1 MYSKQCQPLQIF
13 NHYTKTLSFK
23 TSNTYVGKNALKGQQ
38 GIENSAFGAEAL
50 GGGSG
55 NNSGSRNTAIGR
67 GACYNNTTGER
78 NTALGFDALNNN
90 QTGILNTAIGSYAL
104 VQLVNGQD
112 NTACGRESLAN
123 LGLYTESENNNSAYN
138 NTGVGAQ
145 SGVNLGYSSAN
156 NYNNTFLGANSDVM
170 SKSTSYNN
178 STAVG
183 AGSKISKSNELV
195 LGTSS
200 TDTYI
205 PGTLSINSSNINGK
219 IQSTQLYIYDEN
231 GKKYAINLTPVNE

>member
-1 MYSKQCQPLQIF
+1 MDTYSCQPLQIF
-13 NHYTKTLSFK
+13 NNYNKTLSFK
-23 TSNTYVGKNALKGQQ
+23 TSNTFVGRNSLKGKQ

-55 NNSGSRNTAIGR
+55 INSGSRNTAIGR

-90 QTGILNTAIGSYAL
+90 QKGILNTALGSYAL

-123 LGLYTESENNNSAYN
+123 LGLYVDQNNTNSAYN
-138 NTGVGAQ
+138 NSGIGAQ
-145 SGVNLGYSSAN
+145 SGVNLGYGSAN
-156 NYNNTFLGANSDVM
+156 NYNNTFLGANTDIEDEN
-170 SKSTSYNN
+170 TSYNN

-183 AGSKISKSNELV
+183 AGSIITKSNQLV
-195 LGTSS
+195 LGISS
-200 TDTYI
+200 TETYI
-205 PGTLSINSSNINGK
+205 PGSLSINSANIDTDNK
-219 IQSTQLYIYDEN
+219 FSTLYIYDQN
-231 GKKYAINLTPVNE
+231 GTKYGITLTKHN